1 MNREHSYDGQ
11 TGNLGKWDGWY
22 SRLSPTGEVMVYGDT
37 VSYLMA
43 AAFLC
48 DVDVVEDW
56 GCGGGGFRKF
66 CLTKYWGLDGSN
78 TPFADK
84 VVDLCTYKSNAPG
97 ILVRHVLEHNY
108 DWEKIL
114 SSAIQSFQRKLCL
127 ILFTPFAEQTAAIVH
142 DRKIEI
148 DVPDLSFRRE
158 DIEAHFEGLAWR
170 LVTLDK
176 PHALYRVEHLYF
188 VWRE

>member
-1 MNREHSYDGQ
+1 VTTVQVGDRKNHEKS
-11 TGNLGKWDGWY
+11 
-22 SRLSPTGEVMVYGDT
+22 LSVHLLKRSSLENVGT
-37 VSYLMA
+37 L
-43 AAFLC
+43 L
-48 DVDVVEDW
+48 
-56 GCGGGGFRKF
+56 
-66 CLTKYWGLDGSN
+66 
-78 TPFADK
+78 
-84 VVDLCTYKSNAPG
+84 LCTYKSNAPG